1 MVEEFLYE
9 IKGIITAPWNEK
21 LFKVVELVE
30 PLNDERQDIR
40 M

>member
-21 LFKVVELVE
+21 LFKVVESVE
-30 PLNDERQDIR
+30 PLNGEKKDIH